1 MYKIEFFIK
10 IAFNINYDLFFNKQS
25 GYVNRIMKSIVDP
38 NLVIFLGSEG
48 IHWITEDCGNTIRSL
63 GKG

>member
-1 MYKIEFFIK
+1 
-10 IAFNINYDLFFNKQS
+10 
-25 GYVNRIMKSIVDP
+25 MKSIVDP

-63 GKG
+63 GKGKSLREFIYHPVNPKWILASSWNNCYKNEE